1 MGSVTRAIADYAEKT
16 GVGKGMGR
24 AGAQPSIL
32 EMVTG
37 KGKASPDKKE
47 RALSRADSKERY
59 KLLFSSYD
67 EEGEGDSLL

>member
-1 MGSVTRAIADYAEKT
+1 
-16 GVGKGMGR
+16 MGR

>member
-1 MGSVTRAIADYAEKT
+1 
-16 GVGKGMGR
+16 
-24 AGAQPSIL
+24 
-32 EMVTG
+32 MVTG